1 MTLSVGLVS
10 GPVFSEGEDGEVLLA
25 SAMHIPTSS
34 GKQMVQG
41 KHLPKICFKAQ
52 LYEWR
57 LSGWVSGHQSMRH

>member
-1 MTLSVGLVS
+1 MDGGHLCTNYLQGLPMTLSVGLVS

-52 LYEWR
+52 LYE
-57 LSGWVSGHQSMRH
+57 

>member
-52 LYEWR
+52 LYE
-57 LSGWVSGHQSMRH
+57 